1 MTEAWWQRAAQDVS
15 LQLQQQ
21 SRARQNVLTKPPG
34 SLGALEELAVTL
46 ASLQGR
52 PQPVIDHLCIDI
64 FAGDHGVVEEGVS
77 AFPQAVTG
85 QMLHNFA
92 GGGAAIAVLSRALD
106 AQLRVYDLGLAH
118 PIAPPPGVTQRHI
131 SPGTA
136 NFTRGAAMTT
146 AQCQQAL
153 NAGRDALVEA
163 AIGGCCD
170 LYIAGEMG
178 IGNTTSACA
187 LASAL
192 LGVAP
197 QQLVGAGTGLD
208 VVGVAHK
215 LEVIERGLLL
225 HAARLGEPLD
235 ALACLGGL
243 EIAALVGA
251 YIAAAQYGLPVLVDG
266 YICTVAAL
274 CAVRINPSCRPWLLF
289 AHQSAEPGHA
299 VLLAALDARPLL
311 QLGMRLGEAS
321 GAAMAIPL
329 LRLAC
334 SLHNEMATF
343 DEAAVS
349 GSADT

>member
-1 MTEAWWQRAAQDVS
+1 MNEAWWQRAAQNVNV
-15 LQLQQQ
+15 QVQQQ
-21 SRARQNVLTKPPG
+21 SLARQSQLTKPPG
-34 SLGALEELAVTL
+34 SLGVLEDLAVTL
-46 ASLQGR
+46 ASLQR
-52 PQPVIDHLCIDI
+52 RSRPVIDYLCIDI

-106 AQLRVYDLGLAH
+106 AQLRVYDLGLAQ
-118 PIAPPPGVTQRHI
+118 PITPPPGVIQRHI
-131 SPGTA
+131 APGTA
-136 NFTRGAAMTT
+136 NFTRRAAMTA

-208 VVGVAHK
+208 AAGVAHK
-215 LEVIERGLLL
+215 LKVIERGLQL
-225 HAARLGEPLD
+225 HAAQLADPLD
-235 ALACLGGL
+235 ALTCLGGL

-251 YIAAAQYGLPVLVDG
+251 YIAASQYGVPVLVDG
-266 YICTVAAL
+266 YICSVAAL
-274 CAVRINPSCRPWLLF
+274 CAVRVNPSCRPWLLF
-289 AHQSAEPGHA
+289 AHRSAEPGHDA
-299 VLLAALDARPLL
+299 VLAALDARPLL
-311 QLGMRLGEAS
+311 DLGMRLGEAS
-321 GAAMAIPL
+321 GAAIAVPL

-334 SLHNEMATF
+334 NLHNEMATF
-343 DEAAVS
+343 AGAAVCA
-349 GSADT
+349 GIGE